1 MYDEKISERIRKG
14 VKIDADF
21 PANMVLAEKVIQK
34 ECGYA
39 SGIDYIHYGNQCDN
53 QLTTVR
59 YIQTKPLKDEKTGE
73 WYNAKVFEVVSPD
86 RYVPATE
93 APEGAIRSEEDV

>member
-1 MYDEKISERIRKG
+1 MYDEKISERMRKG
-14 VKIDADF
+14 VIIDADF

-39 SGIDYIHYGNQCDN
+39 SGIDYIHYDNQCDN

-73 WYNAKVFEVVSPD
+73 WYNAKIFEIISPD
-86 RYVPATE
+86 RYVPAKE
-93 APEGAIRSEEDV
+93 APKGAIRSEEDI